1 MGVRTTHAW
10 RLGGFNPACHS
21 GWLLYDNTKGL
32 SIGGVCFFA
41 IALRNTGTGLSQ
53 EYSVMGPTPAH
64 HRNKQTNKTRY
75 KCSMSLTQD
84 YRLWASWSPYDGPK
98 SFLLGRAESISLQ
111 RTWSP
116 CTVNGPSSSHCKGP
130 EVHPTLMDLGPSCWE
145 GLSPPHIDGPKRA
158 MHSQGSIPLQR
169 TEFISTQWTW

>member
-1 MGVRTTHAW
+1 MVLQFRWG
-10 RLGGFNPACHS
+10 
-21 GWLLYDNTKGL
+21 
-32 SIGGVCFFA
+32 
-41 IALRNTGTGLSQ
+41 
-53 EYSVMGPTPAH
+53 EYTSSCAAEKQAAVHPPFISYFGSVQKHTFLAPW
-64 HRNKQTNKTRY
+64 
-75 KCSMSLTQD
+75 TQD

-169 TEFISTQWTW
+169 TEFISPQWT

>member
-1 MGVRTTHAW
+1 MLSFLCIYTLWISKKITQFPLYFCPILKSFIVLLVSNSTWIHPPSWWW
-10 RLGGFNPACHS
+10 RRDEGCTRFWQDENSP
-21 GWLLYDNTKGL
+21 DN
-32 SIGGVCFFA
+32 S
-41 IALRNTGTGLSQ
+41 RS
-53 EYSVMGPTPAH
+53 
-64 HRNKQTNKTRY
+64 R
-75 KCSMSLTQD
+75 TQD

-145 GLSPPHIDGPKRA
+145 GLSPPHIEWPKRA